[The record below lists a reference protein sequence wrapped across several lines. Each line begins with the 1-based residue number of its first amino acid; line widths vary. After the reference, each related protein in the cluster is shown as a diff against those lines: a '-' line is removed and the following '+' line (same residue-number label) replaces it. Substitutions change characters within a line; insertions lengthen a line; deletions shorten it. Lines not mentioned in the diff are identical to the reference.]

1 MSALPWREHPAA
13 REEYP
18 DALAWYDDQEA
29 GLGDR
34 LGDDLDNGVDFI
46 REWPDS
52 APLYRGRQRNPCLRR
67 KGTDVFPYGI
77 IYFVR
82 DDEII
87 VVAYAHER
95 RGPGYWRQRLKDL

>member
-13 REEYP
+13 REEYL

-29 GLGDR
+29 GLGNR
-34 LGDDLDNGVDFI
+34 LGDDLDNAVDFI

-52 APLYRGRQRNPCLRR
+52 GPLYRGRQRIPRLRR

-82 DDEII
+82 DDEVI

-95 RGPGYWRQRLKDL
+95 RRPGYWRRRLKDL

>member
-13 REEYP
+13 REEYL

-52 APLYRGRQRNPCLRR
+52 APLYRGRQRIPRLRR

-82 DDEII
+82 DDEVI

-95 RGPGYWRQRLKDL
+95 RRPGYWRKRLKDL